1 MIHRNNSVTNRYN
14 HKIELTASPNFTFFV
29 PKAKNVTILYWWFS
43 FKFWN
48 SRWFFF
54 SFTKGFSYTK
64 GLFHRFD
71 KYFSVSD
78 TGGSLSQCIHED
90 SGYGSP
96 AIVNFGIWSH
106 LAPFTF
112 IYFLGKFMDGPEIR
126 VTSTMF
132 DTKRGGTLKRI
143 FLFE

>member
-1 MIHRNNSVTNRYN
+1 MLPFCIDDS
-14 HKIELTASPNFTFFV
+14 LS
-29 PKAKNVTILYWWFS
+29 S
-43 FKFWN
+43 FEIQDD
-48 SRWFFF
+48 FFF

-96 AIVNFGIWSH
+96 AIVNFGI
-106 LAPFTF
+106 
-112 IYFLGKFMDGPEIR
+112 
-126 VTSTMF
+126 
-132 DTKRGGTLKRI
+132 
-143 FLFE
+143 